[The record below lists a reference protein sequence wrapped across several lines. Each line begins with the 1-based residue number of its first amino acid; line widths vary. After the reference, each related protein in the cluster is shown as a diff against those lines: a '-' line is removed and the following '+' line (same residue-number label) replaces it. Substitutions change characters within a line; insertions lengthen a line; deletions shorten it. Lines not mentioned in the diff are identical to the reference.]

1 MKETLVPTTN
11 MSTVAV
17 ASSGS
22 GDMSDSTAQAAPAQ
36 RQHDLDTAPISRPP
50 PPTGHSTVAP
60 APMSDTAATPSPP
73 FGTAVPAPPAG
84 DDVGLPAPQHVHST
98 ANPLPLAANSTV
110 VRAPP
115 AEDVV
120 LNRESQWTFGVILTE
135 ERNHQTPRCC
145 IATGSDMEHAI
156 WVDGTVGISGDCPT
170 GRSMNQVAPRSPR
183 LPLRMPATSVKR
195 QRQRNKCPPDVI

>member
-1 MKETLVPTTN
+1 MKETLVPNTN

-22 GDMSDSTAQAAPAQ
+22 VDMSDSTAQAAPAQ

-84 DDVGLPAPQHVHST
+84 DDVGLPAPATCALHRQSSST
-98 ANPLPLAANSTV
+98 CGELYG
-110 VRAPP
+110 RACSAGGRRCPEQRVP
-115 AEDVV
+115 MDIW
-120 LNRESQWTFGVILTE
+120 SDSDGG
-135 ERNHQTPRCC
+135 RNHQTPRCC

-156 WVDGTVGISGDCPT
+156 WSMAQWVFLGIARRED
-170 GRSMNQVAPRSPR
+170 Q
-183 LPLRMPATSVKR
+183 
-195 QRQRNKCPPDVI
+195 